1 METIFEIK
9 TLSGEIIASNLPENY
24 SFDSSEIVDK
34 IKTSKCPISNR
45 DLRHGCFKTKNG
57 IIYLASY
64 DVQTNKIFKR
74 YFEACDFFLPSLAE
88 SVTLQ
93 KTKTKQNFRRFKHNL
108 VSHHTIMLQE
118 LESAFPISNS
128 EKGIHNQ
135 LDFVQDILKNEPKET
150 ALSILKIIKSVN
162 LMKSEFDVYD
172 MLSSENP
179 SLEFFQ
185 HYPHKLI
192 LLVLNPFWLELIEKR
207 VKINV
212 LECKEEITVD
222 YKSIAV
228 VFTHLFE
235 NASKYIARDSAFT
248 VSFKNKGEMIEIIFE
263 MTSLKIN
270 PEEKDK
276 IFNEYYSGDYA
287 KATTLSGNGIGLSV
301 VKKLI
306 ELNFGNVFVEVDIN
320 PSKRTKVMGIPFE
333 QNCFK
338 IQLPK
343 QAVYNNGY
351 S

>member
-24 SFDSSEIVDK
+24 SFDSSDIEEK

-45 DLRHGCFKTKNG
+45 DLRHGYFKTKNG

-64 DVQTNKIFKR
+64 NVQTNKIFKR
-74 YFEACDFFLPSLAE
+74 YFEACDFFLPSLSE

-118 LESAFPISNS
+118 LESAFPINNS

-135 LDFVQDILKNEPKET
+135 LDYVQDILKESPKAT

-179 SLEFFQ
+179 SL
-185 HYPHKLI
+185 
-192 LLVLNPFWLELIEKR
+192 LELIEKG

-212 LECKEEITVD
+212 LECQEEITVD

-235 NASKYIARDSAFT
+235 NASKYIARNSAFT
-248 VSFKNKGEMIEIIFE
+248 VSFNNKVDMIEIVFE

-270 PEEKDK
+270 PDEKDK
-276 IFNEYYSGDYA
+276 IFNEYYSGNYA

-301 VKKLI
+301 VKKLV
-306 ELNFGNVFVEVDIN
+306 ELNFGNVSVEIDVN
-320 PSKRTKVMGIPFE
+320 PSKRTKIMGIPFE

-343 QAVYNNGY
+343 
-351 S
+351 